1 MESNEMSTDQND
13 FFSEYKYIYFY
24 TQDDIARNN
33 QMWAKV
39 SLYSQDRIC
48 TCFLIAGGLI
58 LWELCKREL
67 SFLHVTDFE
76 HSPTR
81 DVGEAREG

>member
-33 QMWAKV
+33 Q
-39 SLYSQDRIC
+39 I
-48 TCFLIAGGLI
+48 
-58 LWELCKREL
+58 
-67 SFLHVTDFE
+67 
-76 HSPTR
+76 
-81 DVGEAREG
+81 